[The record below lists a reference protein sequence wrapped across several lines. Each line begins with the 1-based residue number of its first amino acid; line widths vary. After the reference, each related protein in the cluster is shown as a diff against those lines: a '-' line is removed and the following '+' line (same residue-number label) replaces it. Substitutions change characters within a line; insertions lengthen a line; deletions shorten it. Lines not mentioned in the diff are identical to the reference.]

1 VIEKKKIEK
10 DQILT
15 IIFASLILIAFFL
28 PISTGSGFMSF
39 DSVHSFNIINII
51 KILLGITT
59 IVEGASI
66 SFMLPFYISCLLLVL
81 VFLSTL
87 ILIVLTIKRTNASL
101 RLILSV
107 CIFVTLIMGGMMY
120 NTTLTSIAKTG
131 NNFYQVYPEFKLVV
145 KSKAGS
151 PNSWAKGLEELYADA
166 DTVFVNGEDTNAIR
180 NTITDLIDLTAS
192 IDYTASDSEK
202 KSANYTIFSTLKE
215 IIPVEQQES
224 IFLDYF
230 KRQTKSVTAISSTF
244 SMFFFLSLIAALAM
258 VATSYSDRNKNSR
271 ITYGIKAN
279 CMYIGITAITLF
291 ISLLLPIFQVSGDT
305 TGGTGLAQ
313 ALGMTGLVNLSK
325 VFQPEAF
332 MSSLGIVSEE
342 FAFNKALL
350 ILAALFY
357 LLSIASMVVFIY
369 LAATKKMFKIRR
381 IFAVAVPVFLAGMGL
396 LIGKGASDMGIGFSV
411 YYYLAVGISIAGAL
425 LPFTA
430 YSDHEKYKVFSIVNT
445 IIFILI
451 CGFIFVPLWKV
462 LVDSLDSLAGYG
474 MKMWPQNFSLEGY
487 KTFIT
492 NPALSRPF
500 LISIQVTII
509 GTFIGLALS
518 TLGAYVLIQ
527 YDMPGRN
534 FLAWLLLFTLIF
546 QGGMIPLYL
555 VLQDLGL
562 LNSLWAVLLPASI
575 NVYNLVLMRNF
586 FEGIP
591 KSLFEAASIDGC
603 SPIKTF
609 FKIVLPLSKAALAS
623 IGLMFAVAFWNDYT
637 NFKLYISNSNLYN
650 FQMKLRDMIFSSDM
664 PNSNMISE
672 NTLQSAAIMVA
683 IIPFMIIYPFLQ
695 KYFVHGVNVGAVKE

>member
-1 VIEKKKIEK
+1 VIQNRKIEK
-10 DQILT
+10 EQIMTL
-15 IIFASLILIAFFL
+15 IFALLILIAFFL
-28 PISTGSGFMSF
+28 PISTGSGFISI
-39 DSVHSFNIINII
+39 DSEHSFNIVNIF
-51 KILLGITT
+51 KILFGFTTVTEGVGI
-59 IVEGASI
+59 A
-66 SFMLPFYISCLLLVL
+66 FLLPFFISCFLLVL
-81 VFLSTL
+81 VFLSVILL
-87 ILIVLTIKRTNASL
+87 IILTIRKSNPSL
-101 RLILSV
+101 RLIMSV
-107 CIFVTLIMGGMMY
+107 GILITLVFSGMLY

-131 NNFYQVYPEFKLVV
+131 NNFYHVYPEFKLVV

-151 PNSWAKGLEELYADA
+151 PNSWTKGLEELSADA
-166 DTVFVNGEDTNAIR
+166 DSVFINGEDIDEIKSKLN
-180 NTITDLIDLTAS
+180 DLIELTES
-192 IDYTASDSEK
+192 IDYSASDSQK

-215 IIPVEQQES
+215 IIPVEQQEAV
-224 IFLDYF
+224 FLDYF

-244 SMFFFLSLIAALAM
+244 SFYFFISVIASLALCYS
-258 VATSYSDRNKNSR
+258 SYNDRNKNTKQS
-271 ITYGIKAN
+271 YGIKSN
-279 CMYIGITAITLF
+279 CMNAGISSITLF
-291 ISLLLPIFQVSGDT
+291 ITLCMPILQVSGDKT
-305 TGGTGLAQ
+305 ASSGLTQVLGLTGLMN
-313 ALGMTGLVNLSK
+313 LGKLFDTA
-325 VFQPEAF
+325 AF
-332 MSSLGIVSEE
+332 MNSLGITSDGYTL
-342 FAFNKALL
+342 NKPLL
-350 ILAALFY
+350 ILAAASY
-357 LLSIASMVVFIY
+357 LLSIACMIVFIY
-369 LAATKKMFKIRR
+369 LAAVKKNFRIRR
-381 IFAVAVPVFLAGMGL
+381 ILAIAASFLLLCTGL
-396 LIGKGASDMGIGFSV
+396 MIGKGASNTGISFSLYYFVAIGFSV
-411 YYYLAVGISIAGAL
+411 GGAL
-425 LPFTA
+425 IPFTS
-430 YSDHEKYKVFSIVNT
+430 YSDRERYKVFSIVNT
-445 IIFILI
+445 MIFILI

-474 MKMWPQNFSLEGY
+474 MKMWPENFSLEGY

-500 LISIQVTII
+500 LVSIRVTLA

-562 LNSLWAVLLPASI
+562 INSLWAVLLPASI

-603 SPIKTF
+603 SPIRTF
-609 FKIVLPLSKAALAS
+609 TRIVLPLSKAALAS